1 MRSPLRQRFAPLP
14 ATRGYLLRQW
24 PRTVGVMQLV
34 GFSRPCSRRDLASI
48 CRWAGLSKDGRSKSG
63 LPDRAVSRLVTLA
76 ARQGPGNRYHHAG
89 HFAHVV
95 MAAAILAGAA
105 GLHGRDRDLLVVA
118 ALVHDLNHLGK
129 RSSRRLFQQERQSA
143 AAARRI
149 IIGAGADARLAAR
162 LEKLLMATALTDDAL
177 RMAILASDPLAR
189 LLADADIF
197 ASVSYR
203 RDIALRL
210 TRNLKL
216 EQRIPGKP
224 DDLLRHF
231 AARVGETGLHSG
243 AGQKLLS
250 SVVASRQIGLSAVA
264 FGGGEGAA
272 P

>member
-1 MRSPLRQRFAPLP
+1 
-14 ATRGYLLRQW
+14 
-24 PRTVGVMQLV
+24 
-34 GFSRPCSRRDLASI
+34 
-48 CRWAGLSKDGRSKSG
+48 
-63 LPDRAVSRLVTLA
+63 
-76 ARQGPGNRYHHAG
+76 
-89 HFAHVV
+89 
-95 MAAAILAGAA
+95 
-105 GLHGRDRDLLVVA
+105 
-118 ALVHDLNHLGK
+118 
-129 RSSRRLFQQERQSA
+129 
-143 AAARRI
+143 
-149 IIGAGADARLAAR
+149 
-162 LEKLLMATALTDDAL
+162 MATALTDDAL

-231 AARVGETGLHSG
+231 AARVGRTGLHSG
-243 AGQKLLS
+243 AGQKLLA